1 MNLLIKGARVVDF
14 QNDFIGDVYIKDG
27 KISEIGLNIDKQ
39 CPYIDGSGLTLLPSF
54 IDLHAHFR
62 EPGFEYKEDIESGSK
77 AAVKGGYTAVNLMAN
92 TSPVCSSMDII
103 DYVEC
108 KAKKI
113 GLVDVHQSASITR
126 NFNGQD
132 ISHID
137 SLADSVRI
145 ISEDGRDVM
154 DSGVMLNAMLKAK
167 EKGIRVMC
175 HSENHSLTCIDTK
188 LAEDTMTWRN
198 VMLAGYTGCKVHIAH
213 VSTKDS
219 LNYIIEGK
227 RKGYNLTCEVTPHH
241 LSLDETSDYSV
252 NPPLRSSEDVD
263 FIINSVKNGYVD
275 AISTDHAPHTI
286 SDKNNKVP
294 GISGIETAFSVCY
307 TKLVKSG
314 TITLGKLSELMSK
327 KPAQILGFNKG
338 IIAPGYDADMV
349 LIDTSEK
356 FKVDAASFESK
367 GKNTP
372 FDGMELYGKVHIT
385 IKGGRLVYVSDANNI
400 EGVVKSDNGQI
411 I

>member
-1 MNLLIKGARVVDF
+1 MELIIKGARVVDF
-14 QNDFIGDVYIKDG
+14 QNDFTGDVYIKDG
-27 KISEIGLNIDKQ
+27 KISEVGFNIDKQ
-39 CPYIDGSGLTLLPSF
+39 CSFIDGSGLTLLPSF

-92 TSPVCSSMDII
+92 TSPVCSSMDIVN
-103 DYVEC
+103 YVVS

-113 GLVDVHQSASITR
+113 GLVDVHQSASITK
-126 NFNGQD
+126 NFDGHD

-137 SLADSVRI
+137 SLTDSVRI
-145 ISEDGRDVM
+145 VSEDGKDVM

-167 EKGIRVMC
+167 EKGITVMC
-175 HSENHSLTCIDTK
+175 HSENHGLTCIDTK

-213 VSTKDS
+213 VSTKES
-219 LNYIIEGK
+219 MNYIIEGK

-241 LSLDETSDYSV
+241 ISLDDTLDYSV

-263 FIINSVKNGYVD
+263 FIIHSIKNGYVD
-275 AISTDHAPHTI
+275 AISTDHAPHTLK
-286 SDKNNKVP
+286 DKENKVP

-307 TKLVKSG
+307 TRLVKSG
-314 TITLGKLSELMSK
+314 VITLGKLTELMSK

-338 IIAPGYDADMV
+338 SIAPGYDADIV
-349 LIDTSEK
+349 LVDTSEK
-356 FKVDAASFESK
+356 FKVDADSFESK

-372 FDGMELYGKVHIT
+372 FDGMELYGKIQAT
-385 IKGGRLVYVSDANNI
+385 IRGGRIVYKSGTNNF
-400 EGVVKSDNGQI
+400 EGVM
-411 I
+411 